1 MSEKIAIIIP
11 ARYGSTRLPAKA
23 LIEVNGKP
31 IIQYVWEKAMASKL
45 ADEVIIATDN
55 ELIIEACKKFGANA
69 MMTDVNHKC
78 GSDRIAEVAQKRPD
92 IEYIINVQGDEPLIT
107 PESIDACIS
116 ALKDN
121 ADADVSTLIR
131 VITNEE
137 ELNNPNVVK
146 CVKNL
151 AGYAMY
157 FSRSKIPYERK
168 NENHEFYGHMGIYGY
183 KRDALFKMT
192 ALPQTSLEKT
202 ESLEQLRV
210 LDNGMK
216 IITAVVK
223 DNAVGID
230 TAEDVERFKEKLS
243 ALK

>member
-1 MSEKIAIIIP
+1 MDGKTAIIIP

-31 IIQYVWEKAMASKL
+31 IIQYVWEKAQASKL
-45 ADEVIIATDN
+45 ADEVIIATDHKDI
-55 ELIIEACKKFGANA
+55 LKACEKFGANA
-69 MMTDVNHKC
+69 VMTRDDHKC
-78 GSDRIAEVAQKRPD
+78 GSDRIAEVASKRPD
-92 IEYIINVQGDEPLIT
+92 IDYIINVQGDEPLIT

-121 ADADVSTLIR
+121 PDADVSTLIR
-131 VITNEE
+131 VINTDE

-157 FSRSKIPYERK
+157 FSRSKIPYER
-168 NENHEFYGHMGIYGY
+168 NLENHTFYGHMGIYGY

-192 ALPQTSLEKT
+192 SLSQTSLEKT

-216 IITAVVK
+216 IITAVVN

-230 TAEDVERFKEKLS
+230 TAEDVEKFKAKLNS
-243 ALK
+243 

>member
-23 LIEVNGKP
+23 LIEVDGKP
-31 IIQYVWEKAMASKL
+31 IIQYVWEKAKSSKL
-45 ADEVIIATDN
+45 ADEVIIATDH
-55 ELIIEACKKFGANA
+55 EDILAACKRFGADA
-69 MMTDVNHKC
+69 MMTSVNHKC

-92 IEYIINVQGDEPLIT
+92 IDLIINVQGDEPLIT

-116 ALKDN
+116 ALKEN
-121 ADADVSTLIR
+121 KDADVSTLIR
-131 VITNEE
+131 VIESE
-137 ELNNPNVVK
+137 DELNNPNVVK

-151 AGYAMY
+151 QGYAMY
-157 FSRSKIPYERK
+157 FSRSKIPYER
-168 NENHEFYGHMGIYGY
+168 NIENHEFYGHMGIYGY
-183 KRDALFKMT
+183 RRDALFRMT
-192 ALPQTSLEKT
+192 SLPQTSLEKT

-230 TAEDVERFKEKLS
+230 TAEDVERFKAKLGV
-243 ALK
+243 

>member
-1 MSEKIAIIIP
+1 MSGKIAIIIP

-23 LIEVNGKP
+23 LIEVNEKP
-31 IIQYVWEKAMASKL
+31 IIQYVWEKAMSSKL

-55 ELIIEACKKFGANA
+55 ELIINACNKFGANA

-92 IEYIINVQGDEPLIT
+92 IDYIINVQGDEPLIT

-116 ALKDN
+116 SLVNND
-121 ADADVSTLIR
+121 DADVSTLIR
-131 VITNEE
+131 VITDEE

-157 FSRSKIPYERK
+157 FSRSKIPYER
-168 NENHEFYGHMGIYGY
+168 NMENHEFYGHMGIYGY
-183 KRDALFKMT
+183 KREALFKMT
-192 ALPQTSLEKT
+192 QLSQTTYEMA
-202 ESLEQLRV
+202 ESLEQLRA
-210 LDNGMK
+210 LQNGMK
-216 IITAVVK
+216 IKVSTVANVP
-223 DNAVGID
+223 VGID
-230 TAEDVERFKEKLS
+230 TMEDFEKFKSMVE
-243 ALK
+243 A

>member
-1 MSEKIAIIIP
+1 MSGKIAIIIP

-23 LIEVNGKP
+23 LIEVEGKP
-31 IIQYVWEKAMASKL
+31 IIQYVWEKAKASKL
-45 ADEVIIATDN
+45 ANEVIIATDH
-55 ELIIEACKKFGANA
+55 EAILEACGKFGANA
-69 MMTDVNHKC
+69 MMTSVEHKC

-107 PESIDACIS
+107 PESIDSCIS
-116 ALKDN
+116 ALLTN
-121 ADADVSTLIR
+121 EDADVSTLIR
-131 VITNEE
+131 VIESE
-137 ELNNPNVVK
+137 DELNNPNVVK

-157 FSRSKIPYERK
+157 FSRSKVPYER
-168 NENHEFYGHMGIYGY
+168 NIENHEFYGHMGIYGY

-192 ALPQTSLEKT
+192 SLPQTSLEKT

-230 TAEDVERFKEKLS
+230 TAEDVERFKSKLL
-243 ALK
+243 A

>member
-1 MSEKIAIIIP
+1 MSEKTAIIIP

-31 IIQYVWEKAMASKL
+31 IIQYVWEKASASKL

-55 ELIIEACKKFGANA
+55 EKIINACEKFGANA
-69 MMTDVNHKC
+69 MMTSVDHKC

-92 IEYIINVQGDEPLIT
+92 IDYIINVQGDEPLIT
-107 PESIDACIS
+107 PKSIDACIS
-116 ALKDN
+116 ALKN
-121 ADADVSTLIR
+121 TPDADVSTLVR
-131 VITNEE
+131 VITDEE

-157 FSRSKIPYERK
+157 FSRSKIPYER
-168 NENHEFYGHMGIYGY
+168 NAVNHVYYAHMGIYGY
-183 KRDALFKMT
+183 RRAALFKMT
-192 ALPQTSLEKT
+192 SLPQTSLEKT

-216 IITAVVK
+216 IITAVVE

-230 TAEDVERFKEKLS
+230 TAEDVERFKSKLN
-243 ALK
+243 KIN

>member
-1 MSEKIAIIIP
+1 MDKKIAIIIP

-23 LIEVNGKP
+23 LIEVEGKP
-31 IIQYVWEKAMASKL
+31 IIQYVWEKAIASKL
-45 ADEVIIATDN
+45 ATEIIIATDN
-55 ELIIEACKKFGANA
+55 ELIVDACKKFGANA
-69 MMTDVNHKC
+69 MMTDINHKC

-92 IEYIINVQGDEPLIT
+92 IDYIINVQGDEPLIT
-107 PESIDACIS
+107 PESIDACIK
-116 ALKDN
+116 ALLDN
-121 ADADVSTLIR
+121 EDADVSTLIR
-131 VITNEE
+131 VITDEE

-151 AGYAMY
+151 AGFAMY
-157 FSRSKIPYERK
+157 FSRSKIPYER
-168 NENHEFYGHMGIYGY
+168 NIENHEFYGHMGIYGY

-192 ALPQTSLEKT
+192 ALEQTSLEKT

-223 DNAVGID
+223 DSAVGID
-230 TAEDVERFKEKLS
+230 TAEDVEKFKEKLVQ
-243 ALK
+243 AK